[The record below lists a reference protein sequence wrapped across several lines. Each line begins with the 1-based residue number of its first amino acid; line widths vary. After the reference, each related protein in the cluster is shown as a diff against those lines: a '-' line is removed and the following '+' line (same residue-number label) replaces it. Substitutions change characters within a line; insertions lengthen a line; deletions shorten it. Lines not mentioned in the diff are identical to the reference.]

1 MECYRVMD
9 TLGSLC
15 DKLTI
20 VVLKKWHA
28 IDTEALSLQEK
39 QLQDEID
46 HYLLMAFSGLIPKEQ
61 LTFPEHKSL
70 PPSNMEAAQD
80 IGSVISQLATVNC
93 EIWHEV
99 DKSYHPEL
107 LTNLQKELLIKHL
120 VTLNMDR
127 NRYKEA
133 IDDIL
138 SELVP

>member
-1 MECYRVMD
+1 MEPNRVMD

-28 IDTEALSLQEK
+28 VDPEALSLQEK
-39 QLQDEID
+39 ELQQEID
-46 HYLLMAFSGLIPKEQ
+46 HYLMSAFSGLIPLEH

-70 PPSNMEAAQD
+70 PPSNMKAAEK
-80 IGSVISQLATVNC
+80 IGAVFSQLATVNC
-93 EIWHEV
+93 ELWHEV

-107 LTNLQKELLIKHL
+107 LTNKQKETLIKHL
-120 VTLNMDR
+120 VTLNMER
-127 NRYKEA
+127 IRYKEA

-138 SELVP
+138 STLVP